1 MKSLATNFLQYL
13 CENKGTRRIVVDKA
27 PPPPSL
33 AYQTFDLPARDR
45 LQTTLLV
52 QIECD
57 DIKSETSRGKN
68 VILHGMNFYEWNNDY
83 YQQRRNLVSS

>member
-1 MKSLATNFLQYL
+1 MKSLATNFRQYL
-13 CENKGTRRIVVDKA
+13 CENEGTRRIVVDKA
-27 PPPPSL
+27 PLPPSL

-57 DIKSETSRGKN
+57 DIIKKWN
-68 VILHGMNFYEWNNDY
+68 VTRQECNTPWNELLRVD
-83 YQQRRNLVSS
+83 